1 MTKRNQ
7 RKLSRTIYVSVNG
20 LPEFRFQ
27 SAVRA
32 RAFVDSV
39 SRAHSVTVYIGDLL
53 PLNMMTARWLS
64 APCSIV
70 DSTARITRRG
80 ASL

>member
-1 MTKRNQ
+1 VK
-7 RKLSRTIYVSVNG
+7 
-20 LPEFRFQ
+20 
-27 SAVRA
+27 A

-39 SRAHSVTVYIGDLL
+39 SRADNVTVHIGDLL

-70 DSTARITRRG
+70 ESTARITRRG
-80 ASL
+80 VSL

>member
-27 SAVRA
+27 SAAKA
-32 RAFVDSV
+32 RAFVASV
-39 SRAHSVTVYIGDLL
+39 SRGYSVTVRVGDLL
-53 PLNMMTARWLS
+53 PLDMMTAH
-64 APCSIV
+64 
-70 DSTARITRRG
+70 
-80 ASL
+80 